1 MFNVIAMFAVLL
13 AVLGIFVALFG
24 GKRPLIDRL
33 IFRTVDFAEELRKNN
48 LAVGIFLGALALGI
62 CIMASRAVGSPL
74 SRYDDAFRH
83 EAHLRFGY
91 EQDWRWFKGQG
102 MTESKLDANVCSQ
115 VGACGVMQ
123 FMPGTAVAM
132 GLQNRFDAHESIRAG
147 IAYDRQ
153 LWGAFHEPRPAEDR
167 LAFVFSAYNWG
178 VGNVQ
183 RKARPCARARSGGDE
198 TWGQLAPCL
207 PPETQAYFP
216 RIRAWLQR
224 FAGGPR

>member
-1 MFNVIAMFAVLL
+1 
-13 AVLGIFVALFG
+13 
-24 GKRPLIDRL
+24 
-33 IFRTVDFAEELRKNN
+33 
-48 LAVGIFLGALALGI
+48 
-62 CIMASRAVGSPL
+62 
-74 SRYDDAFRH
+74 
-83 EAHLRFGY
+83 
-91 EQDWRWFKGQG
+91 
-102 MTESKLDANVCSQ
+102 
-115 VGACGVMQ
+115 MQ

-153 LWGAFHEPRPAEDR
+153 LWDIFGAPARGTDGAVREPRPAEDR

-183 RKARPCARARSGGDE
+183 RKARPCARARSGGDQ

-216 RIRAWLQR
+216 RIRQWLQR
-224 FAGGPR
+224 FAGAN